1 MCQVQF
7 LEQDEKRT
15 PDGRSIFYGV
25 LFQTEYN
32 RWAVS
37 IILYR
42 STLPDKTGMNHF
54 AEGRDGRGRAG
65 ETFGAYPGTAKKGHA
80 LAIAPR
86 CVYHARQDRKI
97 IYIGKAKALKN
108 RVSQY
113 FGSEKNHD
121 KKVRQM
127 VSNVEDFEYI
137 LTDSEF
143 EALVL
148 ECSLIKQHTQSITS
162 F

>member
-1 MCQVQF
+1 MEEQEKH
-7 LEQDEKRT
+7 LEHIRKLRKKAMRL
-15 PDGRSIFYGV
+15 PLHPGV
-25 LFQTEYN
+25 Y
-32 RWAVS
+32 
-37 IILYR
+37 IMH
-42 STLPDKTGMNHF
+42 DKTG
-54 AEGRDGRGRAG
+54 
-65 ETFGAYPGTAKKGHA
+65 
-80 LAIAPR
+80 
-86 CVYHARQDRKI
+86 KI

-148 ECSLIKQHTQSITS
+148 ECSLIKQHTPKYNILLKDDKGYHYIKVTREPWRSRCWTTMRTISVRLSAPGPRRRLWTKR
-162 F
+162 